1 MRNRFIGA
9 MVTAAAIL
17 LTVSAAQAQ
26 AQLERPDRILGHPNF
41 NGVWQALNTA
51 YWNLE
56 SHSVEGFPKELW
68 QLGAIGT
75 IPRGRAS
82 CVEERFL
89 TCAKRSRSATKTA
102 RSGPRQKQIS
112 HKKAQKAQKAF
123 VILVPF
129 CG

>member
-9 MVTAAAIL
+9 MVTAAAML

-75 IPRGRAS
+75 IPAGQSVVRGGTIPYLPEA
-82 CVEERFL
+82 L
-89 TCAKRSRSATKTA
+89 AKRNENRSKWPATKTDQPLKGTKG
-102 RSGPRQKQIS
+102 STG
-112 HKKAQKAQKAF
+112 
-123 VILVPF
+123 L
-129 CG
+129 CN